1 MLHHIIFLNMK
12 NRLYMQLQNIT
23 TTLSP
28 SCQVLTKIHASIFSV
43 VHHTKWN
50 YGFSV
55 ERKIKQNIMTPYPVV
70 GRWLL
75 DHLIGQIPSKGELS
89 PMSKNYTTEPPPPK
103 TLFVITI
110 YEICDKPP
118 SIVRNIILVKMINT
132 SPWKW
137 IEDVNTDVND
147 WEMIWRSMK
156 AQLCISYNPMA
167 REYLY
172 LKPLRNSRTHSLYT
186 YKQEIEK

>member
-1 MLHHIIFLNMK
+1 MK
-12 NRLYMQLQNIT
+12 L
-23 TTLSP
+23 
-28 SCQVLTKIHASIFSV
+28 
-43 VHHTKWN
+43 
-50 YGFSV
+50 
-55 ERKIKQNIMTPYPVV
+55 
-70 GRWLL
+70 WLL
-75 DHLIGQIPSKGELS
+75 CWKENKTKYNDPLS
-89 PMSKNYTTEPPPPK
+89 SGRTLTSRSPDWSNSFKRRTLTYVQKLYHWAPPPQ